1 MPARVIVIGLD
12 AAEAT
17 LVERLSAEGRLPTFA
32 RIAAEGSVA
41 RLGNSLE
48 SLPGAIWP
56 ELTTGRSGGKLGHFF
71 HPLQLHTGE
80 TRLRKIEA
88 DEVDTSDYYW
98 TIASRQG
105 RRVAVVDQPQ
115 TVLSP
120 EVNGIHLLEW
130 GLHDRNFETQSHPP
144 ELLDDLRARYG
155 DHPVDFCDS
164 LHGGTQ
170 AGFERLAGLLL
181 EGLEKKEALLL
192 DLLGREDWDLFTC
205 AFSET
210 HCIGHQ
216 LWHFFEASEAGDTSV
231 PKRLT
236 EAIPAVY
243 RRVDEAVGRLLESA
257 GEDATA
263 LIFLSHGMGA

>member
-32 RIAAEGSVA
+32 RLAAEGSVA

-80 TRLRKIEA
+80 TRLRRIEA

-98 TIASRQG
+98 TIASRHG

-115 TVLSP
+115 TVLTP

-130 GLHDRNFETQSHPP
+130 GLHDRNFKTQSHPP
-144 ELLDDLRARYG
+144 GAPGRFAGPIRGSPGRRLRS
-155 DHPVDFCDS
+155 HPR
-164 LHGGTQ
+164 T
-170 AGFERLAGLLL
+170 ER
-181 EGLEKKEALLL
+181 
-192 DLLGREDWDLFTC
+192 R
-205 AFSET
+205 
-210 HCIGHQ
+210 Q
-216 LWHFFEASEAGDTSV
+216 DTSGW
-231 PKRLT
+231 
-236 EAIPAVY
+236 PAC
-243 RRVDEAVGRLLESA
+243 
-257 GEDATA
+257 
-263 LIFLSHGMGA
+263 